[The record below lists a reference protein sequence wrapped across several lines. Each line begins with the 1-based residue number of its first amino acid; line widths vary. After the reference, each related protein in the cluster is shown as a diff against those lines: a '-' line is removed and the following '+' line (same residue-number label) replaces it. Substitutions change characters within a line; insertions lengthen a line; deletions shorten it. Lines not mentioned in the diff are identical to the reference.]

1 MYSAIKKIMAQS
13 IQSIE
18 ALIAGPILELQT
30 GILELQ
36 TGLQIYL
43 NETLDAMQREHAPTQ
58 VLNEGYTLLHELYAI
73 HDNTKPFTERL
84 LVWTRHCCNPA

>member
-1 MYSAIKKIMAQS
+1 MAQS

-43 NETLDAMQREHAPTQ
+43 NETLD
-58 VLNEGYTLLHELYAI
+58 
-73 HDNTKPFTERL
+73 NTKPFTERL